1 MNLKPLIIVAAGAGV
16 AYALSNMKKG
26 AAVANLG
33 FSIGKVKIGIIGIT
47 PVLDITVKIGNTSN
61 QTFNVNALYG
71 QVYVNNIAAGSVES
85 YTPTVIQPIAQT
97 DYPLRLRLGIAG
109 IAKQIVDIV
118 QGKSAVAADIRF
130 IGTANVDTLVFPI
143 DINYR
148 IL

>member
-1 MNLKPLIIVAAGAGV
+1 MNVKPLIIVGAGAGLV
-16 AYALSNMKKG
+16 YLLANMKKG

-47 PVLDITVKIGNTSN
+47 PVLDITVKISNTSN
-61 QTFNVNALYG
+61 QEFNVNALYG
-71 QVYVNNIAAGSVES
+71 QIYVNNIAAGAVES
-85 YTPTVIQPIAQT
+85 FTPTVVNAISQS

-109 IAKQIVDIV
+109 IAKQIVDIIN
-118 QGKSAVAADIRF
+118 GKSAVAADVRF
-130 IGTANVDTLVFPI
+130 IGTANIDTLVFPI

>member
-1 MNLKPLIIVAAGAGV
+1 MNVKPLIVIGAGAGLV
-16 AYALSNMKKG
+16 YLLANMKKG

-33 FSIGKVKIGIIGIT
+33 FEIGKVKIGIIGIT

-61 QTFNVNALYG
+61 QEFNVNALYG
-71 QVYVNNIAAGSVES
+71 QVYVNNIAAGSVSS
-85 YTPTVIQPIAQT
+85 YTAVVVKPVAQT

-109 IAKQIVDIV
+109 IAKQVVDIIN
-118 QGKSAVAADIRF
+118 GKSAVAADIRF
-130 IGTANVDTLVFPI
+130 VGTANVDTLVFPI

>member
-1 MNLKPLIIVAAGAGV
+1 MNLKPVLIVAAGAAAV
-16 AYALSNMKKG
+16 YAITNIKKG

-33 FSIGKVKIGIIGIT
+33 FSISKVKIGIIGIT

-61 QTFNVNALYG
+61 QTFNVNALAG
-71 QVYVNNIAAGSVES
+71 QIYVNNIAAGAVEA

-97 DYPLRLRLGIAG
+97 DYALRLRLGIAG
-109 IAKQIVDIV
+109 IAKQVIDIIN
-118 QGKSAVAADIRF
+118 GKAAVAADIRF
-130 IGTANVDTLVFPI
+130 VGTANVDTLVFPI